1 MAQPGGSSGHI
12 RSTVAPSV
20 PERDEGH
27 MRRQR
32 IDYGQLVEAA
42 LRTVVRDV
50 LRMFAAGEVP
60 PPHHFYVTFRTD
72 YPGVQLPDYLHSRYP
87 TEMTIVLQHQVWDL
101 EVGEDGFGVTLSF
114 NDQPERLF
122 IPFEA
127 LRVFA
132 DPGVEFGLQ
141 FTLGHEADGEGAAPA
156 AVPLAAKTGAK
167 PRPVTDDEAPK
178 GSPNGGDGAEI
189 VTLDRF
195 RKK

>member
-1 MAQPGGSSGHI
+1 MGVG
-12 RSTVAPSV
+12 RSTAARETV
-20 PERDEGH
+20 PELYEGH
-27 MRRQR
+27 MRRQK

-50 LRMFAAGEVP
+50 LRQFAAGEVP

-72 YPGVQLPDYLHSRYP
+72 HPDVSMPDYLRSRYP
-87 TEMTIVLQHQVWDL
+87 GEMTIVLQHQFWDL
-101 EVGEDGFGVTLSF
+101 DVSDDGFGVTLSF
-114 NDQPERLF
+114 NDQPERLE
-122 IPFEA
+122 IPFAA

-141 FTLGHEADGEGAAPA
+141 FTLGHEVEKAEPTAL
-156 AVPLAAKTGAK
+156 PLAAKTGAK
-167 PRPVTDDEAPK
+167 PRPVEDEETASEPQEA
-178 GSPNGGDGAEI
+178 GGGAEI

>member
-1 MAQPGGSSGHI
+1 MP
-12 RSTVAPSV
+12 
-20 PERDEGH
+20 
-27 MRRQR
+27 RQR

-50 LRMFAAGEVP
+50 LRQFAAGEVP

-72 YPGVQLPDYLHSRYP
+72 HPGVQIPDYLHSRYP
-87 TEMTIVLQHQVWDL
+87 SEMTIVLQHQFWDL
-101 EVGEDGFGVTLSF
+101 TVEDNGFGVTLSF
-114 NDQPERLF
+114 NDQPERLV

-141 FTLGHEADGEGAAPA
+141 FTLGHEAEGEGGETALL
-156 AVPLAAKTGAK
+156 PLSAKTGAK
-167 PRPVTDDEAPK
+167 PRPVADDEPTK
-178 GSPNGGDGAEI
+178 STPNGGDGAEI

>member
-1 MAQPGGSSGHI
+1 
-12 RSTVAPSV
+12 
-20 PERDEGH
+20 

-50 LRMFAAGEVP
+50 LRRFAAGDVP

-72 YPGVQLPDYLHSRYP
+72 FPGVEMPDYLRSRYP
-87 TEMTIVLQHQVWDL
+87 SEMTIVLQHQFWDL
-101 EVGEDGFGVTLSF
+101 EIGETGFAVTLSF
-114 NDQPERLF
+114 NDQPERLV
-122 IPFEA
+122 IPFDA

-141 FTLGHEADGEGAAPA
+141 FTLGAENAASEPA
-156 AVPLAAKTGAK
+156 SLPLAARTGAK
-167 PRPVTDDEAPK
+167 PRPVSDDEPA
-178 GSPNGGDGAEI
+178 GDAPNGGDGAEI

>member
-1 MAQPGGSSGHI
+1 
-12 RSTVAPSV
+12 V
-20 PERDEGH
+20 PERGEGH

-32 IDYGQLVEAA
+32 IDYGQMVEAA

-50 LRMFAAGEVP
+50 LRQFAAGEVP

-72 YPGVQLPDYLHSRYP
+72 HPGVEIPDYLHARYP
-87 TEMTIVLQHQVWDL
+87 SEMTIVLQHQFWDL
-101 EVGEDGFGVTLSF
+101 DVGDDGFGVTLSF
-114 NDQPERLF
+114 NDQHERLI

-141 FTLGHEADGEGAAPA
+141 FTLGNEAAGEASEPA
-156 AVPLAAKTGAK
+156 SLPLAAKTGAK
-167 PRPVTDDEAPK
+167 PRPVEEDESGDEAAK
-178 GSPNGGDGAEI
+178 HGDGAEI